1 VVILFSKNK
10 KGLPKFN
17 MPLEV
22 WEGLVFIV
30 EEMET
35 HEQIY
40 LSHKGLKHLLSSWWG
55 TFLLMD

>member
-1 VVILFSKNK
+1 MNNELSTFPSKNK

-22 WEGLVFIV
+22 WEGLVYIV

-35 HEQIY
+35 HEQI
-40 LSHKGLKHLLSSWWG
+40 
-55 TFLLMD
+55 